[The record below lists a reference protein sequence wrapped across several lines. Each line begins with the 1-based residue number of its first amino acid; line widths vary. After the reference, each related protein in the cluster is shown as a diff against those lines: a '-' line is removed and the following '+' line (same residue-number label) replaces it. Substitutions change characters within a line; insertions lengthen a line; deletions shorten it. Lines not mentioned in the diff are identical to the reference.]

1 MDTGRNFQLMRVFRH
16 SLEVERY
23 KKVIKIS
30 SLFPKLNK
38 ILRNIIVITGTN
50 AICYKQYKNTCC
62 GIIRIH
68 GAQFLWISW
77 VFLQQFMK

>member
-23 KKVIKIS
+23 KRVIKIS

-38 ILRNIIVITGTN
+38 ILRNIIVITDTN
-50 AICYKQYKNTCC
+50 AICYM
-62 GIIRIH
+62 
-68 GAQFLWISW
+68 L
-77 VFLQQFMK
+77 

>member
-23 KKVIKIS
+23 KMVIKIS

-50 AICYKQYKNTCC
+50 AICYV
-62 GIIRIH
+62 
-68 GAQFLWISW
+68 L
-77 VFLQQFMK
+77 

>member
-38 ILRNIIVITGTN
+38 ILRNIS
-50 AICYKQYKNTCC
+50 NTETHAVGSLEFMGLNFC
-62 GIIRIH
+62 GFH
-68 GAQFLWISW
+68 GYSFNKL
-77 VFLQQFMK
+77 